1 MITKLHIEGY
11 KSIKNQDIELMPINV
26 LIGGNGI
33 GKTNFISTFN
43 LLRSIFE
50 DELQDYVIK
59 KGGANTLLYMGKKR
73 TSEIVIEMH
82 FEKNGY
88 QNEFNIKLEEAQDN
102 LIMRNSYASLHEQQW
117 KDLPSV
123 FIKGEKVPTW
133 LQILLSQFKVYHFHD
148 AGDKSPMKG
157 WSKLHDNTFL
167 RYDGENIAAFLYF
180 LQEKHPKHFKR
191 IEMNVKAVS
200 PFFDSFNLKPN
211 RLNEETIRLEWKQKG
226 AEDSYFNAYQ
236 LSDGTLRFIC
246 LATLLLQPEPP
257 QTIIIDEPELGLH
270 PQAINRLATLI
281 KKVSTKSQVIISTQ
295 SVNLVDNFDA
305 DDIIA
310 VDMKDHAS
318 CFRRLNKANL
328 SVWLDEYSTGEL
340 WEKNLIGGQL

>member
-1 MITKLHIEGY
+1 MHSANIELFMITKLHIEGY
-11 KSIKNQDIELMPINV
+11 KSIKNQDIELRPINV

-50 DELQDYVIK
+50 NELQMYCDK
-59 KGGANTLLYMGKKR
+59 KGGANTLLYMGKKQ
-73 TSEIVIEMH
+73 TNEIQIDML
-82 FEKNGY
+82 FEKDGY
-88 QNEFNIKLEEAQDN
+88 QNEFRVSMEEAQDN
-102 LIMRNSYASLHEQQW
+102 LIVKDGNASLNESQW
-117 KDLPSV
+117 K
-123 FIKGEKVPTW
+123 
-133 LQILLSQFKVYHFHD
+133 ILLSQFKVYHFHD

-157 WSKLHDNTFL
+157 LSKLHDNAFL
-167 RYDGENIAAFLYF
+167 RYDGENIAAFLYY

-226 AEDSYFNAYQ
+226 AEDTYFNAYQ

-281 KKVSTKSQVIISTQ
+281 KKVSAKSQVIISTQ

-328 SVWLDEYSTGEL
+328 SAWLDEYSTGEL

>member
-11 KSIKNQDIELMPINV
+11 KSIKDQDVELRPINV

-50 DELQDYVIK
+50 DELQIYCDK

-73 TSEIVIEMH
+73 TSEITLEMH

-88 QNEFNIKLEEAQDN
+88 QNQFKINLEEAQDN
-102 LIMRNSYASLHEQQW
+102 LIMRNGYASLHEQQW
-117 KDLPSV
+117 KDLPSE
-123 FIKGEKVPTW
+123 FINGEKTPTW

-148 AGDKSPMKG
+148 AG
-157 WSKLHDNTFL
+157 WSKLHDNSFL
-167 RYDGENIAAFLYF
+167 RYDGENIASFLYY
-180 LQEKHPKHFKR
+180 LQEKYPKHFKR

-226 AEDSYFNAYQ
+226 AEDTYFNAYQ

-281 KKVSTKSQVIISTQ
+281 KKASANSQVIVSTQ

-318 CFRRLNKANL
+318 CFQRLNKEKL
-328 SVWLDEYSTGEL
+328 SAWLDEYSIGEL
-340 WEKNLIGGQL
+340 WDKNLIGGQL